1 MYKPYLVGGQGS
13 TARGY
18 YVFNAFLVQLYHIGI
33 PLYKVAVIS
42 LSNCLFGK
50 ENTIQHFALVINITL
65 RRVEVL
71 SLFLI
76 VSEDTP
82 PKAKHAP
89 AHRVYGEHHPTFE
102 AVELAVGID
111 NRESRFL

>member
-13 TARGY
+13 TAGGY
-18 YVFNAFLVQLYHIGI
+18 HVFNTFLVQLYHIGI
-33 PLYKVAVIS
+33 ALYEVAVIS

-65 RRVEVL
+65 GRVEVF

-76 VSEDTP
+76 VSKDTP
-82 PKAKHAP
+82 PKAEHTP
-89 AHRVYGEHHPTFE
+89 AHRVYGEHHPAFE
-102 AVELAVGID
+102 AVELAVAIN
-111 NRESRFL
+111 NRKSRFL